1 MSGEGRAVFL
11 GERLAGAQHFDIDEV
26 SEQSSPYPHMIP
38 SPHRFQTLVAK
49 VRGHSLMEHCPH
61 VALCNVEINSTEYL
75 RCLLLCEPWLLS

>member
-1 MSGEGRAVFL
+1 MSGEGRAAFL

-49 VRGHSLMEHCPH
+49 VRGHSLMNHCSR
-61 VALCNVEINSTEYL
+61 VALCDGHMDFCTIAQSV
-75 RCLLLCEPWLLS
+75 